1 MNRSLPALPAGGRR
15 LTTRACSLCF
25 LALLLLGTS
34 LTLSA
39 QTKDKKDL
47 MVTGPKANGTDL
59 MKIKP
64 DGPAPD
70 WAPDIDPQMQA
81 VIEQLMSYEAP
92 PFPTLTAFQV
102 RNAKLPA
109 AAVADL
115 MKKTGTRPMQ
125 PAVDISHRLLPVG
138 SDDGTL
144 VRVYK
149 PVNAPGTLPVIVYY
163 HGGGWVIA
171 DLDTY
176 EGGAA
181 ALAEQANAIVV
192 SVAYRQAPEHTFP
205 TAHEDAFAAYQWVVE
220 NTDSL
225 GGDPDRIATAGESAG
240 GNLAVAVS
248 LMARER
254 DVQLPVHILSVYP
267 IADGDTESDSYTKY
281 AKALPLGKEFMAWF
295 FDYYYPEWE
304 SSSDPL
310 ISLTSADLSGLPPVT
325 IVNAQID
332 PLEAEGGELEQ
343 KLREA
348 GIDVEREVYQ
358 GVTHEFF
365 GMGAVLEQAQE
376 AQKFA
381 ADRLKT
387 AFKQ

>member
-1 MNRSLPALPAGGRR
+1 MTTTLTAPHRGHSLSLARISRSLL
-15 LTTRACSLCF
+15 LF
-25 LALLLLGTS
+25 LFAVGLS
-34 LTLSA
+34 LTAVA
-39 QTKDKKDL
+39 QKSQKKDL
-47 MVTGPKANGTDL
+47 MVSGPKVNGTDL
-59 MKIKP
+59 MKITP
-64 DGPAPD
+64 DGPAPE

-81 VIEQLMSYEAP
+81 VIEELMSFEAP
-92 PFPTLTAFQV
+92 PFTSLTAFQV

-109 AAVADL
+109 EAVASL
-115 MKKTGTRPMQ
+115 MMKTGTKPAQ

-138 SDDGTL
+138 SEDGTL

-149 PVNAPGTLPVIVYY
+149 PINAPGTLPVIVYY

-171 DLDTY
+171 DLETY
-176 EGGAA
+176 EAGAV

-192 SVAYRQAPEHTFP
+192 SVAYRQAPEHVFP

-248 LMARER
+248 LMAKER
-254 DVQLPVHILSVYP
+254 DVKLPVHIVSVYP

-281 AKALPLGKEFMAWF
+281 AKALPLGKDFMAWF
-295 FDYYYPEWE
+295 FDYYYPEWQNSTE
-304 SSSDPL
+304 PL
-310 ISLTSADLSGLPPVT
+310 ISLTSADLSGLPGVT
-325 IVNAQID
+325 IINAQID
-332 PLEAEGGELEQ
+332 PLESEGGELEQ
-343 KLREA
+343 ALREA
-348 GIDVEREVYQ
+348 GVDVERELYQ

-381 ADRLKT
+381 GKRLQE
-387 AFKQ
+387 AFKK